1 MKLTKQRLKEI
12 IKEEIQQLNEKSY
25 DIKKLPSSTQKAVK
39 IIEKDILNLKKQLQK
54 IGDNVGVGRM
64 DMGIYDL
71 YQALDGVQVFSKKVR
86 K

>member
-1 MKLTKQRLKEI
+1 MKLTKNRLKEI
-12 IKEEIQQLNEKSY
+12 IREELLNEKSY

-54 IGDNVGVGRM
+54 IGDDVGVGRM
-64 DMGIYDL
+64 DMYIYDL
-71 YQALDGVQVFSKKVR
+71 YQTLDGVQVFSKKAR